1 MKGGQTR
8 VCSRGNAIWR
18 GCDGATGAI
27 FFRSVRPRSGSAY
40 LLHVHI
46 CMSDNTSLQ
55 PAVSCVSVC
64 VCLCVKASFLD
75 VIFLLIFLSSQHSHI
90 CSLGPAETNTDPPP
104 GSTPLG
110 SVQQSAQWQMS
121 SGRKWGE
128 NRSAS
133 SWGIRSIRP
142 HCKRG
147 VRGPAG

>member
-104 GSTPLG
+104 RLDPAWLGPAISAVANEQRSQMRGKPLG
-110 SVQQSAQWQMS
+110 
-121 SGRKWGE
+121 
-128 NRSAS
+128 
-133 SWGIRSIRP
+133 IF
-142 HCKRG
+142 
-147 VRGPAG
+147 VRYQVNQAPL